1 MRSARQIPQ
10 LCALQGSPFL
20 GVGTPFAICFSQIPH
35 IYADRS
41 HTVPQSGVGG
51 GVGWGINVHVHVH
64 TSSTLIS
71 HLSIFD
77 DTSATLGVG
86 GVGWGSYVHG
96 WGGMKSEIPDN
107 VASLSARANE
117 MSHQCR

>member
-51 GVGWGINVHVHVH
+51 GVGWGINVHVHGH
-64 TSSTLIS
+64 TSWTCTS
-71 HLSIFD
+71 HVVI
-77 DTSATLGVG
+77 TSHVVLLDSDATSGVRWGWG
-86 GVGWGSYVHG
+86 GVGY
-96 WGGMKSEIPDN
+96 
-107 VASLSARANE
+107 
-117 MSHQCR
+117 

>member
-1 MRSARQIPQ
+1 MQTDFLPF
-10 LCALQGSPFL
+10 CAGSGIDVHVQVHTSSTSSHIAIL
-20 GVGTPFAICFSQIPH
+20 DGV
-35 IYADRS
+35 
-41 HTVPQSGVGG
+41 G